1 MRSNIHTSRHLS
13 YLLTYGTLN
22 RSDFV
27 RGMNNK
33 VQRCAK
39 QPPHRNLFA
48 CVGSLPPHVFGQ
60 TCFRDNVEDEWLIVY
75 ILFKLSERF
84 EDLVIRQVPFYGVC
98 TVDAEYCSVSD
109 SDGEFLL
116 IEAANMLPKWVNPES
131 AENRVFS
138 IGIDGHASMV
148 TAMQTC
154 NCVVPYK

>member
-22 RSDFV
+22 HSDFV

-84 EDLVIRQVPFYGVC
+84 EDLVIRQVLQYLSMAC
-98 TVDAEYCSVSD
+98 ARLMQSTVV
-109 SDGEFLL
+109 FLTQMESFSSL
-116 IEAANMLPKWVNPES
+116 RLP
-131 AENRVFS
+131 
-138 IGIDGHASMV
+138 
-148 TAMQTC
+148 TC
-154 NCVVPYK
+154 YQSG